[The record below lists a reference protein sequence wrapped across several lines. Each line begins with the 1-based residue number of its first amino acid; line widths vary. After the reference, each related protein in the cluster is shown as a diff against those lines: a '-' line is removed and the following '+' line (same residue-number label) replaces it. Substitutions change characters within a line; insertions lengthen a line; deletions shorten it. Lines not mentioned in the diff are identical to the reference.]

1 MESEETGK
9 GVKVNMKSVDPNEK
23 ILEEQGL
30 HSQPCMHMPHMHN
43 DIKGNMERSK
53 SKLE

>member
-9 GVKVNMKSVDPNEK
+9 GVKINMKSGDPNEE

-30 HSQPCMHMPHMHN
+30 HSQPCMHMPHMH
-43 DIKGNMERSK
+43 KQWHQREYGKE
-53 SKLE
+53 